1 MTNEK
6 ILEKIKN
13 LLDLANNNPNEH
25 EALAAALKA
34 QQLMAKH
41 GIDAS
46 AIDVDEA
53 KDEIYHAVY
62 SDTGKHEMKKWRQ
75 SLCTVV
81 ARNFRCEVYLSG
93 SAVVFYGYKKD
104 AEIALEVFKFL
115 YNTGNKLALKC
126 YNIAKKSGKNTR
138 GLMNTYLMGFVAGI
152 KEALDKQCM
161 ALMIVTPQEVKDSYA
176 EMSKGWKSKKS
187 TITINGHDHK
197 TYEQGRQDGKDAIS
211 ARQIAG

>member
-1 MTNEK
+1 MENEK

-25 EALAAALKA
+25 EAMAAALKA

-62 SDTGKHEMKKWRQ
+62 ADTGKHEMKKWRQ
-75 SLCTVV
+75 SLCVV
-81 ARNFRCEVYLSG
+81 VVRNFRCEVYMSG
-93 SAVVFYGYKKD
+93 NSVIFYGYKKD
-104 AEIALEVFKFL
+104 AEVALEVFRFL
-115 YNTGNKLALKC
+115 YNAGNKLALKC
-126 YNIAKKSGKNTR
+126 YNLAKKNGRNTR

-152 KEALDKQCM
+152 REALDKQCM

-176 EMSKGWKSKKS
+176 EMSKDWKHRRSR
-187 TITINGHDHK
+187 ITIRDSLDIG
-197 TYEQGRQDGKDAIS
+197 
-211 ARQIAG
+211 

>member
-1 MTNEK
+1 MENEK

-25 EALAAALKA
+25 EAMAAALKA

-46 AIDVDEA
+46 AIDVDEV

-75 SLCTVV
+75 SLCVVV
-81 ARNFRCEVYLSG
+81 ARNFRCEVYMSG
-93 SAVVFYGYKKD
+93 SSVIFYGYKKD
-104 AEIALEVFKFL
+104 AEVALEVFRFL
-115 YNTGNKLALKC
+115 YNAGNKLALKC
-126 YNIAKKSGKNTR
+126 YNMAKKNGGNTR

-152 KEALDKQCM
+152 REALDKQCM

-176 EMSKGWKSKKS
+176 EMSKDWKHKKS
-187 TITINGHDHK
+187 RITINGHDHK
-197 TYEQGRQDGKDAIS
+197 TYEQGRRDGKDTVS

>member
-25 EALAAALKA
+25 EALAATLKA

-46 AIDVDEA
+46 AIDVDET
-53 KDEIYHAVY
+53 KDEIYHAIY

-75 SLCTVV
+75 SLCVVV
-81 ARNFRCEVYLSG
+81 ARNFKCEVYLSG
-93 SAVVFYGYKKD
+93 SSVVFYGYKKD
-104 AEIALEVFKFL
+104 AEIALEVFRFL

-126 YNIAKKSGKNTR
+126 YNDAKKSGKNTR

-152 KEALDKQCM
+152 REALDKQCM

-176 EMSKGWKSKKS
+176 EMSKGWKHKKS
-187 TITINGHDHK
+187 KITINRDSK
-197 TYEQGRQDGKDAIS
+197 AYEQGRRDGKDAVS